1 MLNVASAAIKA
12 ALFLFAELMKKFVV
26 FANLIFGLIFAR
38 PLNAADLELVAA
50 DPQWLALGHY
60 RPQTFG
66 GFESTIDS
74 EKFFLSGDGK
84 VNPRSELEATI
95 LLFNQGKDK
104 EKICLFPARHKYLR
118 KAGLVTNDFPVC
130 EEYEQ
135 FYRDVSPAGVTLLFT
150 NAYMNNPSSLFGHTL
165 LRVDTSRKG
174 TQMLAHGVNYGAFTG
189 NENSVLFA
197 VYGLTG
203 GYYGGFT
210 VKPYYDIINTYN
222 NIENRDIWELNLDL
236 TPEELDLF
244 MAHIWEVGHT
254 QTRYYF
260 FTENCS
266 YMLLEVLDAVRP
278 SLKLADQFPVQAIPL
293 DTLKAVYSRPELV
306 KGSNYRPSRQN
317 KIKHMYRQMTPL
329 QKEAYVKIISDD
341 IYDYSG
347 LDEKDKGGVLE
358 AAYEYVQYQ
367 YVAKN
372 IELKEYREK
381 SFKLLRERAQTPVKG
396 TFTPLTS
403 GQSPLD
409 AHHSMRAGIGLG
421 VRNGGAFQQ
430 ISYRPAYTSLT
441 DDSFGLLSGAEINFL
456 NMDIRHYD
464 RQNNYVLQ
472 NFDIV
477 GIRSLAPV
485 NVMFFPVSYNIQ
497 LGINREMNPD
507 NEKEGY
513 ALNLTV
519 GGGVSYALN
528 DKVKVYAMLN
538 NHLAYG
544 GFLPHNQWAG
554 IGAAGGI
561 YADYGDWRFFGEA
574 EKIWATSRFADKIKY
589 NLEASYSLNRNWSAA
604 LSYTYHDN
612 HGHDLDE
619 TMASLRLHF

>member
-1 MLNVASAAIKA
+1 
-12 ALFLFAELMKKFVV
+12 MKKFL
-26 FANLIFGLIFAR
+26 FFLELILGLLFIQ
-38 PLNAADLELVAA
+38 PLKAADLAQAAA
-50 DPQWLALGHY
+50 DPQWLALVHY
-60 RPQTFG
+60 RPQFLG
-66 GFESTIDS
+66 CVESTIDS
-74 EKFFLSGDGK
+74 ENFFLSPDGK
-84 VNPRSELEATI
+84 TNPLSELKATI
-95 LLFNQGKDK
+95 SLFEQGKDQ
-104 EKICLFPARHKYLR
+104 EKICLFPARYKYLH
-118 KAGLVTNDFPVC
+118 KLGLVKKTLPAC
-130 EEYEQ
+130 AEYEQ
-135 FYRDVSPAGVTLLFT
+135 FYRDVAPAGVTLLFT

-174 TQMLAHGVNYGAFTG
+174 TQMLAHGINYGAFTG

-222 NIENRDIWELNLDL
+222 NIENRDIWELNLAL

-244 MAHIWEVGHT
+244 MAHAWEVGHT

-278 SLKLADQFPVQAIPL
+278 SLKLADQFPGQAIPL
-293 DTLKAVYSRPELV
+293 DTLKAVYSRPGLV
-306 KGSNYRPSRQN
+306 KGINYRPSRQN
-317 KIKHMYRQMTPL
+317 KIRHQYQQMNTA
-329 QKEAYVKIISDD
+329 QKKAYVKIIRDD
-341 IYDYSG
+341 IYDYQNLS
-347 LDEKDKGGVLE
+347 EEEQAGVFDT
-358 AAYEYVQYQ
+358 AYQYVQYQ
-367 YVAKN
+367 YVAKD
-372 IELKEYREK
+372 IELKEYRNK
-381 SFKLLRERAQTPVKG
+381 SFKLLRERAHVTVKDN
-396 TFTPLTS
+396 FTPLTT
-403 GQSPLD
+403 GQSPLE
-409 AHHSMRAGIGLG
+409 AHHSMRVGIGFG

-441 DDSFGLLSGAEINFL
+441 DDSYGLLSGAEINFL
-456 NMDIRHYD
+456 NVDFRHYD

-472 NFDIV
+472 NFDIL

-485 NVMFFPVSYNIQ
+485 DVMFFPFSYNIQ

-507 NEKEGY
+507 TEEEGY

-519 GGGVSYALN
+519 GGGVSYALTEN
-528 DKVKVYAMLN
+528 IKAYALLN

-554 IGAAGGI
+554 LGAAGGV
-561 YADYGDWRFFGEA
+561 YADYGDFRFLGEA
-574 EKIWATSRFADKIKY
+574 EKIWATSRYADKIKY
-589 NLEASYSLNRNWSAA
+589 NLEASYSLTRNVSAA

-612 HGHDLDE
+612 HVHDLDE
-619 TMASLRLHF
+619 TMLSLRLHY